1 MRDDGAPPRD
11 HVSGMGTLCRQCRTA
26 DDPQLPEPAVAQ
38 ARQQVL
44 DRDHLL
50 RSALSAVANS
60 PEPAHGL
67 RISSGTSMS
76 SSG

>member
-1 MRDDGAPPRD
+1 M
-11 HVSGMGTLCRQCRTA
+11 STA
-26 DDPQLPEPAVAQ
+26 SEVVGVPIPEQAGGVPNRQLPEPAVAQ
-38 ARQQVL
+38 ARQQGL